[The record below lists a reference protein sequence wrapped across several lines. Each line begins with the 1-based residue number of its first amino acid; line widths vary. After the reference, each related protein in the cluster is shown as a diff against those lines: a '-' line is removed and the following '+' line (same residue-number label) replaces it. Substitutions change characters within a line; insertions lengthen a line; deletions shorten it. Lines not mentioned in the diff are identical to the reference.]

1 MPEVGDFRQGAPGT
15 QGNRAALPRALI
27 IIPAY
32 NEEQSIAAVLR
43 DLRRAVPNY
52 DRLVVNDGSVDQTGV
67 VVERLGEKQ
76 LRLPVNL
83 GYGLA
88 LQTGMQYALAR
99 GYDLVVT
106 LDADG
111 QHQPSDIPRLVE
123 ELLTS
128 GADLVIGSRFCQA
141 GHYAGPLMR
150 RLGQQLFSWL
160 THLLLGQRIYD
171 TSSGFKVF
179 RSTVCA
185 ALVGSSF
192 MDFHTETLVRLRLLG
207 YKICEAPIVVRE
219 RVHGQSMHSLA
230 SVFQYPVKTLILTV
244 VAAMDVWLTR
254 RPR

>member
-1 MPEVGDFRQGAPGT
+1 MGDGARGT
-15 QGNRAALPRALI
+15 PDSDDHHGTCRVLV

-32 NEEQSIAAVLR
+32 NEAQSIAGVLCE
-43 DLRRAVPNY
+43 LRRVVPDY
-52 DRLVVNDGSVDQTGV
+52 DRLVVNDGSSDATAAV
-67 VVERLGEKQ
+67 VQHLGERQ
-76 LRLPVNL
+76 LDLPVNL

-111 QHQPSDIPRLVE
+111 QHQPSDVPRLVQT
-123 ELLTS
+123 LVAS
-128 GADLVIGSRFCQA
+128 GADLVIGSRFCQV
-141 GHYAGPLMR
+141 GRYPGRLMR
-150 RLGQQLFSWL
+150 RLGQQLFSYL
-160 THLLLGQRIYD
+160 TRLLLGQRIYD
-171 TSSGFKVF
+171 TSSGFKAF
-179 RSTVCA
+179 RSSVCA

-192 MDFHTETLVRLRLLG
+192 MDFHTETFVRLRLLG
-207 YKICEAPIVVRE
+207 YRMVEVPITVRE
-219 RVHGQSMHSLA
+219 RVHGRSMHSLA

>member
-1 MPEVGDFRQGAPGT
+1 MGESSQGSTGHGT
-15 QGNRAALPRALI
+15 SQDTGRVLI

-43 DLRRAVPNY
+43 DLRRVVPGY
-52 DRLVVNDGSVDQTGV
+52 DRLVVNDGSRDGTAA
-67 VVERLGEKQ
+67 VVEGLGEKQ

-111 QHQPSDIPRLVE
+111 QHQPGDVPRLVE
-123 ELLTS
+123 RLLAS
-128 GADLVIGSRFCQA
+128 GADLVIGSRFCET
-141 GHYAGPLMR
+141 GRYAGPLAR
-150 RLGQQLFSWL
+150 RLGQQLFSHL
-160 THLLLGQRIYD
+160 TRLLLGQRVYD

-179 RSTVCA
+179 RSSVCA
-185 ALVGSSF
+185 ALVGSRF
-192 MDFHTETLVRLRLLG
+192 MDFHTETLMRLRLLD
-207 YKICEAPIVVRE
+207 YRWVEVPVTVRE
-219 RVHGQSMHSLA
+219 RRYGQSMHSLA

>member
-1 MPEVGDFRQGAPGT
+1 MPEVGDFGLAGT
-15 QGNRAALPRALI
+15 STRGNEAALPRALI

-32 NEEQSIAAVLR
+32 NEEQSIGGVVG
-43 DLRRAVPNY
+43 DLRRVVPDY
-52 DRLVVNDGSVDQTGV
+52 DRLVVNDGSVDQTGEV
-67 VVERLGEKQ
+67 LEKLGERQ
-76 LRLPVNL
+76 LRLPFNL

-111 QHQPSDIPRLVE
+111 QHQPSDIPRLIEV
-123 ELLTS
+123 LLTS
-128 GADLVIGSRFCQA
+128 GADMVIGSRFCKA
-141 GHYAGPLMR
+141 GQYGGPLMR
-150 RLGQQLFSWL
+150 RLGQELFSRL
-160 THLLLGQRIYD
+160 THLLLRQRIFD

-192 MDFHTETLVRLRLLG
+192 MDFHIETLVRLRLLD
-207 YKICEAPIVVRE
+207 YKIIEAPILVRE